1 MANDDHDA
9 DVLDLSRSLEEP
21 LAFAAVF
28 DRHFAA
34 IHRYLHRR
42 AGADVADEL
51 AAETFLIAFE
61 QRARFGADKGIGAR
75 PWLYG
80 IATNLLR
87 GRHRLERRR
96 LLAYARTGVDAA
108 TVTDDDATAARL
120 DASRHG
126 PRLAAALARMRT
138 ADRDV
143 FLLVALAGLTY
154 AEVAVALEIPSG
166 TVATRVRRAR
176 ALLTDELSP
185 RPVATETLADV

>member
-1 MANDDHDA
+1 MPNDDHDA
-9 DVLDLSRSLEEP
+9 DVLALHRSLDEP
-21 LAFAAVF
+21 VAFAAVF
-28 DRHFAA
+28 DRHFDA

-51 AAETFLIAFE
+51 AAETFLVAFE
-61 QRARFGADKGIGAR
+61 RRRRFAARAGAGVR

-87 GRHRLERRR
+87 GRRRLERRR
-96 LLAYARTGVDAA
+96 LLAYARRGIDEA
-108 TVTDDDATAARL
+108 TVADDDDTAARL

-126 PRLAAALARMRT
+126 PRLAAVLARMRA

-154 AEVAVALEIPSG
+154 AEVAVALEIPAG

-176 ALLTDELSP
+176 ALLAEELSP
-185 RPVATETLADV
+185 VLAPLETLADV